1 MSHIVEN
8 DENQNKVRSDIY
20 IPSNYATIPDLQA
33 RLMQS
38 QVHRKGLQLLVA
50 GTLQVAVT
58 ATWRLDLLVGSKE
71 T

>member
-1 MSHIVEN
+1 MSHIIEN
-8 DENQNKVRSDIY
+8 DENQNEVRFDIY
-20 IPSNYATIPDLQA
+20 ISFNDATISDLQA

-38 QVHRKGLQLLVA
+38 QVHRKGLQLQVA
-50 GTLQVAVT
+50 GTLQVSVT